1 MEIDSLLTL
10 DSTFQQSVY
19 SDNFSDK
26 TDTIQF
32 RDDEIYV
39 SYLGI
44 VNGCTDYAGD
54 IQFKGDTIIL
64 NLINK
69 GEYACTSQTCDRI
82 KFKIKNE
89 GSKKYI
95 IKKW

>member
-1 MEIDSLLTL
+1 L

-19 SDNFSDK
+19 PDNFSDK

-32 RDDEIYV
+32 SDDEIYV

-44 VNGCTDYAGD
+44 VNGCADYAGD

-64 NLINK
+64 DLINM
-69 GEYACTSQTCDRI
+69 GEYVCTSQTCDRI
-82 KFKIKNE
+82 KFKVKNE
-89 GSKKYI
+89 GGKKYI